1 MIVFF
6 IDGLRL
12 LNNGTFKTRNAP
24 QTARMT
30 IKRVPVPTAM
40 LKAGSL
46 GVESLL
52 AITLFAGVDE
62 KEGRKVGVVEEVE
75 LIIAGEGEDV
85 ELGEGGD
92 KEG

>member
-1 MIVFF
+1 VTVFF

-12 LNNGTFKTRNAP
+12 LNNGTFKKRNAL

-52 AITLFAGVDE
+52 AITLLAGDE